1 MRIDRDVLAEI
12 DKVAMQMN
20 YPNRSF
26 IIEGVMANVVAEMKG
41 DALYR
46 YAVQGLKKISQM

>member
-26 IIEGVMANVVAEMKG
+26 IIEGVLANVVAEMKG

-46 YAVQGLKKISQM
+46 YAVQGVKKIQQM